1 VKHFLADLH
10 VHTALS
16 PCAMDDLAPP
26 AVVRAAVEAGLA
38 MIAICDHNTAG
49 NVAAVQEAAHKL
61 MPTAALTVI
70 AGMEI
75 CTSEEVHVVGLF
87 PTAAAAEAA
96 ATEVMMTLPRG
107 RGRSSKFGRQLL
119 MDARGDVRATE
130 ARMLAAASALAL
142 TEAVALIKRMGGLA
156 VAAHVDRPSFS
167 VMSQLGVFPADAG
180 FDAIEI
186 SAFSRDTPR
195 AAEFEAY
202 GVPVICSSDAH
213 SLGEIGTVR
222 SSLRVREATFAEL
235 ALALLGAGGREAR
248 RA

>member
-1 VKHFLADLH
+1 
-10 VHTALS
+10 
-16 PCAMDDLAPP
+16 MDDMTPP
-26 AVVRAAVEAGLA
+26 AVVRAAVEAGLS

-49 NVAAVQEAAHKL
+49 NVAAVQETARPAA
-61 MPTAALTVI
+61 MTII

-75 CTSEEVHVVGLF
+75 TTSEEVHVVGLF

-96 ATEVMMTLPRG
+96 AAEVLATLPRG
-107 RGRSSKFGRQLL
+107 RGRSAKFGRQLL
-119 MDARGDVRATE
+119 MDARGEVRATE
-130 ARMLAAASALAL
+130 PRMLAAASALAL
-142 TEAVALIKRMGGLA
+142 PQAVALIKRMGGLA

-186 SAFSRDTPR
+186 SAFSRDTSR
-195 AAEFEAY
+195 ATEFEAY

-222 SSLRVREATFAEL
+222 SSLRMRAATFTEL
-235 ALALLGAGGREAR
+235 ALAFLGAGGREAR